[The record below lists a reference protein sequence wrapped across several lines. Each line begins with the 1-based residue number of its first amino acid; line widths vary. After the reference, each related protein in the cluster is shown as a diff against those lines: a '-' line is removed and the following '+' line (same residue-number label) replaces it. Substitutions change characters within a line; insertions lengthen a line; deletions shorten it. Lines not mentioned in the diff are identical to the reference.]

1 MNWNILNDYNQVEN
15 LVEASHLKPQVI
27 FKHSTRCSISV
38 MAKSRLERSEFPEQ
52 IQFHYLDLLQFR
64 DISNKIAEQF
74 DVHHQSP
81 QILLIKNG
89 ECIFEETHSAISINE
104 SMIIF
109 LLRIIYQQRGL
120 NSSNTIEMTEKR
132 F

>member
-1 MNWNILNDYNQVEN
+1 MNWNILNDYNQVQN
-15 LVEASHLKPQVI
+15 LVEASHKKPQAI

-52 IQFHYLDLLQFR
+52 IQFHYLDLLQYR

-74 DVHHQSP
+74 GVHHQSP

-89 ECIFEETHSAISINE
+89 ECIFEETHSAISMDEIVE
-104 SMIIF
+104 QAM
-109 LLRIIYQQRGL
+109 
-120 NSSNTIEMTEKR
+120 
-132 F
+132 

>member
-1 MNWNILNDYNQVEN
+1 MNWNILNDYNQVQN
-15 LVEASHLKPQVI
+15 LVEASHLKPQAI

-52 IQFHYLDLLQFR
+52 IQFHYLDLLQYR

-74 DVHHQSP
+74 GVHHQSP

-89 ECIFEETHSAISINE
+89 ECIFEETHSAISMDEIVE
-104 SMIIF
+104 QAT
-109 LLRIIYQQRGL
+109 R
-120 NSSNTIEMTEKR
+120 EV
-132 F
+132 

>member
-1 MNWNILNDYNQVEN
+1 MNWNILNDYNQVQN
-15 LVEASHLKPQVI
+15 LVEASHLKPQAI

-52 IQFHYLDLLQFR
+52 IQFHYLDLLQYR

-74 DVHHQSP
+74 GVYHQSP

-89 ECIFEETHSAISINE
+89 ECIFEETHSAISMDE
-104 SMIIF
+104 IIE
-109 LLRIIYQQRGL
+109 QA
-120 NSSNTIEMTEKR
+120 M
-132 F
+132 

>member
-1 MNWNILNDYNQVEN
+1 MNWKIINDYNQVQS
-15 LVEASHLKPQVI
+15 LVEASHLKPQAI

-64 DISNKIAEQF
+64 DISNKIAEEF
-74 DVHHQSP
+74 GVYHQSP

-89 ECIFEETHSAISINE
+89 ECIFEETHSAISMDE
-104 SMIIF
+104 IIE
-109 LLRIIYQQRGL
+109 QA
-120 NSSNTIEMTEKR
+120 M
-132 F
+132 

>member
-1 MNWNILNDYNQVEN
+1 VHLVEEVVQQQIQDILVEDKIMNWIKLEQESQLEQIVA
-15 LVEASHLKPQVI
+15 LSHRKPQAI

-52 IQFHYLDLLQFR
+52 IQFHYLDLLQYR

-74 DVHHQSP
+74 GVHHQSP

-89 ECIFEETHSAISINE
+89 ECIFEETHSAISMDEIVE
-104 SMIIF
+104 QAM
-109 LLRIIYQQRGL
+109 
-120 NSSNTIEMTEKR
+120 
-132 F
+132 